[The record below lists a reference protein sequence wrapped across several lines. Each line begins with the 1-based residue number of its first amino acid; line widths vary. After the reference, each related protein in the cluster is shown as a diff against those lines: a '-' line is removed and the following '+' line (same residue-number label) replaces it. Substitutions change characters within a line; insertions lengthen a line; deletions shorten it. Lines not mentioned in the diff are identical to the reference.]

1 VATDRQIKA
10 NGANARV
17 STGPRTVQGKA
28 RASKNARSHGLSISV
43 LLNPVLAARVEE
55 LAREIG
61 GDGADSGT
69 LAFARRFAE
78 AQTTLENIRQVRQL
92 IFAQLRR
99 AEASANKNALSDVCS
114 SLVAMDRY
122 ERRALSRR
130 KFAIREL
137 DAALRQ
143 PTE

>member
-1 VATDRQIKA
+1 MATDRQIKA

-55 LAREIG
+55 LALEIG
-61 GDGADSGT
+61 GEGADCGT
-69 LAFARRFAE
+69 LALARRVAE
-78 AQTTLENIRQVRQL
+78 AQTTLENIRQVRQF

-99 AEASANKNALSDVCS
+99 EASANENALSHVCS

-143 PTE
+143 PAE